1 MASPMD
7 MVVEAL
13 ARGLHALHENRP
25 SISFTRKA
33 RLQRYMQACS
43 AIFDAQQVV
52 ATAMGEQQAWL
63 VVLARYSA
71 VTTSLGSELLPLAER
86 VLNYGARSPDA
97 EFRRD
102 MQLVRALLL
111 KCNVVNNQKASVSE
125 ADRQVLIDLAVRLN
139 NVVVHTTD
147 KTEKG
152 R

>member
-43 AIFDAQQVV
+43 AILDAQQVV
-52 ATAMGEQQAWL
+52 ATAMGQQEASL

-71 VTTSLGSELLPLAER
+71 VTTSLGNELLPLAAR
-86 VLNYGARSPDA
+86 VLSYGARSPDA

-111 KCNVVNNQKASVSE
+111 KCNVVNNQETTISE
-125 ADRQVLIDLAVRLN
+125 ADRQALIDLAVRFT
-139 NVVVHTTD
+139 NVVVHTD
-147 KTEKG
+147 RLAEKG